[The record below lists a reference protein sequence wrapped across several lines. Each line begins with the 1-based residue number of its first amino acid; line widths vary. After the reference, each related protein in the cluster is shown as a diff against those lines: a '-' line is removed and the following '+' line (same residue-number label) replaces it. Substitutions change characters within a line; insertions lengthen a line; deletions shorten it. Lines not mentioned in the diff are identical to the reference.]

1 MRIRKLRT
9 CSVHISPWVELPLW
23 PRLVKSFRAPWI
35 PSCSV
40 ASTVNYWFSHW
51 SFLRGHKCLELNWLL
66 SCDNTGTEVRD
77 VENEVMSRILL
88 DLYWGRVLLVEGRQE
103 AAGHGE
109 VVGGHQ
115 AGLGLLGGGELSVP
129 GQEHQWGLSG
139 ESGET
144 GQERP
149 AVLCSAWEDI
159 RHQHS
164 LWWRSVFHL

>member
-77 VENEVMSRILL
+77 VENEVVSRILL
-88 DLYWGRVLLVEGRQE
+88 DLYRGRVLLVEGRQE
-103 AAGHGE
+103 TAGHGE
-109 VVGGHQ
+109 VVGGHL
-115 AGLGLLGGGELSVP
+115 AGLGLRGGGGGGEDLTHWGRALGRARAAANTVTGDL
-129 GQEHQWGLSG
+129 GQVRIFRHHSG
-139 ESGET
+139 
-144 GQERP
+144 
-149 AVLCSAWEDI
+149 I
-159 RHQHS
+159 N
-164 LWWRSVFHL
+164 